1 LSESTPSL
9 DRVAVCIA
17 AFNEEKTIGQV
28 VRGLRDV
35 GCKSIIVADDGSS
48 DNTSSIAKAE
58 GAQVITLARNSG
70 QWSALKT
77 AFSQALK
84 TKANVIVTFD
94 ADGQHQPVS
103 IPDIVSPVLS
113 GRADITVGSRYRKTW
128 YQKDPHRRF
137 GINVLNLVMWTMT
150 GHKFTDCTS
159 GLTAINANVVTRVLP
174 KLVEPQFGRLEFWL
188 VSSKLGANILEV
200 PASMNPGLR
209 SRKGQL
215 RFAVNLLRTIARTT
229 LSY

>member
-1 LSESTPSL
+1 MTDGTSPL
-9 DRVAVCIA
+9 DRVSVCIA

-28 VRGLRDV
+28 VEGLQKV
-35 GCKSIIVADDGSS
+35 GCNSIIVADDGSS
-48 DNTSSIAKAE
+48 DNTSSIAKAA
-58 GAQVITLARNSG
+58 GAQVITLRRNSG

-77 AFSQALK
+77 AFNEALK

-94 ADGQHQPVS
+94 ADGQHQPLS

-113 GRADITVGSRYRKTW
+113 GRADIAVGSRYRKNW

-150 GHKFTDCTS
+150 GHRFTDCTS
-159 GLTAINANVVTRVLP
+159 GLTAINSDVMIRVLP

-188 VSSKLGANILEV
+188 VSSKLGASILEV
-200 PASMNPGLR
+200 PATMKPGIK
-209 SRKGQL
+209 SSKGQL
-215 RFAVNLLRTIARTT
+215 KFAINLLRTIARTG
-229 LSY
+229 LAF